1 MKFTVQDVLNICITE
16 NIIIF
21 EDYEKAFWLY
31 DGSYKEVPAELLGL
45 TVDKLG
51 VSRHYNPDYL
61 MIVMYVSRKEVV

>member
-1 MKFTVQDVLNICITE
+1 MKFTVQDVLNICVTE

-31 DGSYKEVPAELLGL
+31 DGSRKEVPAELLEL

-51 VSRHYNPDYL
+51 AGRHCNPDYL
-61 MIVMYVSRKEVV
+61 MIVMYVSRK